1 MNAFSGINRFSF
13 ARTGVVLG
21 LAGFLAA
28 CGGGEMTV
36 RDGPQAVH
44 PSGSF
49 LANGTY
55 VALQG
60 DNTAPAVSCH
70 HHTHKCHASSGH
82 HYTSSVNDGSTPIID

>member
-1 MNAFSGINRFSF
+1 
-13 ARTGVVLG
+13 
-21 LAGFLAA
+21 
-28 CGGGEMTV
+28 
-36 RDGPQAVH
+36 VH

-60 DNTAPAVSCH
+60 DNTAPAASCH

-82 HYTSSVNDGSTPIID
+82 HYTSSANDGSTPIID